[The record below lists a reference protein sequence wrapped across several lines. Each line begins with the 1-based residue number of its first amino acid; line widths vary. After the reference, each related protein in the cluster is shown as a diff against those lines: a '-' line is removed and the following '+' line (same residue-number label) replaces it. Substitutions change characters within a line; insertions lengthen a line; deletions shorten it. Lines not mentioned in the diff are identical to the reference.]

1 MTMSNHATPNYAP
14 ANRAAEQLA
23 TATPIFD
30 ELRDEIG
37 IDLADLLPQVSDDKG
52 EGSEIRAVG

>member
-1 MTMSNHATPNYAP
+1 MSNHATSDYAP
-14 ANRAAEQLA
+14 GDHAAEHLA

-37 IDLADLLPQVSDDKG
+37 IDLADLLPQAADKG
-52 EGSEIRAVG
+52 DSTEIRAVG

>member
-1 MTMSNHATPNYAP
+1 VSNHAASDYAT
-14 ANRAAEQLA
+14 QHSV

-37 IDLADLLPQVSDDKG
+37 IDIADLLPQASTDTGEDK
-52 EGSEIRAVG
+52 EIRAVG

>member
-1 MTMSNHATPNYAP
+1 MSNHAASDYAT
-14 ANRAAEQLA
+14 QHSV

-37 IDLADLLPQVSDDKG
+37 IDLADLLPPASTEAGEDK
-52 EGSEIRAVG
+52 EIRVVG

>member
-1 MTMSNHATPNYAP
+1 MSNHAASNYAT
-14 ANRAAEQLA
+14 EHSV

-37 IDLADLLPQVSDDKG
+37 IDLADLLPPASADTGEDK
-52 EGSEIRAVG
+52 EIRAVG

>member
-1 MTMSNHATPNYAP
+1 MTMSNHATTDD
-14 ANRAAEQLA
+14 RI

-37 IDLADLLPQVSDDKG
+37 IDLADLLPQTPEDQG
-52 EGSEIRAVG
+52 EGKEIRAVG

>member
-1 MTMSNHATPNYAP
+1 MSNHATPDYAP
-14 ANRAAEQLA
+14 SNHAADQLA

-37 IDLADLLPQVSDDKG
+37 IDLADLLPQTSDEKS
-52 EGSEIRAVG
+52 EGTEIRAVG